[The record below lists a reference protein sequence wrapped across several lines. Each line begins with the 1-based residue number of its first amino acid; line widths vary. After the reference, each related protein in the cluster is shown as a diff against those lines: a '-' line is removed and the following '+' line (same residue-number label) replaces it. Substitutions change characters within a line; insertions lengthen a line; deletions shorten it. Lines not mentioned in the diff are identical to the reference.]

1 MIYVII
7 IVNKFEFYGDK
18 LNYQKVSQHV
28 RKFKKY
34 DIIWFNNNFTV
45 YMQKLFST
53 HNIHV

>member
-34 DIIWFNNNFTV
+34 DIIWFNNNFIVYTGTV
-45 YMQKLFST
+45 PVIS
-53 HNIHV
+53 